1 MMHVSFSN
9 RLLIFWEIVIRI
21 LKQYFNINS
30 LIMYFLIFLL
40 LVIFLAFKI
49 LFTVIIGYLNC
60 GFSGL
65 TPIVRL
71 YQNQMIWP
79 FIPIPMNERCRL
91 TNAMKR
97 FLNDY
102 R

>member
-1 MMHVSFSN
+1 MMHVSFLN
-9 RLLIFWEIVIRI
+9 RLLIFWEIVIRK

-30 LIMYFLIFLL
+30 LIMYYLIFLL

-65 TPIVRL
+65 TPIVS
-71 YQNQMIWP
+71 
-79 FIPIPMNERCRL
+79 
-91 TNAMKR
+91 KS
-97 FLNDY
+97 NDMAIY
-102 R
+102 SNTDE